1 MMIKKLCVAV
11 LLILF
16 CSEGIYSVAYAGN
29 AETLPKGR
37 SRFNTNYTYYLPFEH
52 RYSGNGG
59 KRGDIED
66 VATDFNAV
74 VDNTIFPNLI
84 PAGQNLGETI
94 VDFEFQYSILDLS
107 YQYGITDKLTAGI
120 RVPYIW
126 STNKVKSFLDPTNAT
141 LGTTV
146 TGANFF
152 ATPIA
157 PFGTFGDE
165 VPVTTNDLKN
175 ILSGGLDVTGSTP
188 GIDVPGLGYRWFKS
202 WADEYFG
209 DIEAGFRYQYLK
221 TKDWR
226 LAANFGARIPTGP
239 IDDPDNLV
247 DFHFFTFGAY
257 GLLFRLNN
265 DYTGIKNHVFNTT
278 FRYDLILQKEVELR
292 ITSDVNVPITPN
304 KERVRRKIG
313 DIVQVEVSDKYTPFK
328 GFNIS
333 ALYNFTFKY
342 KNDRV
347 SGDRGFAYESAER
360 ETAFKSH
367 NIIIG
372 LAYSTIP
379 LYIEKKF
386 PVPMSV
392 DLAYR
397 YKFAGRNN
405 SMKSQYIKFGL
416 NFYF

>member
-1 MMIKKLCVAV
+1 MVKRLCIIVI
-11 LLILF
+11 LILF
-16 CSEGIYSVAYAGN
+16 CFQGVSSLLYAGN
-29 AETLPKGR
+29 AEVLPKGR
-37 SRFNTNYTYYLPFEH
+37 SRFNTSYTYSLPFEH
-52 RYSGNGG
+52 LYSGNDGEGG
-59 KRGDIED
+59 NIED

-74 VDNTIFPNLI
+74 VDNTIFPDLI
-84 PAGQNLGETI
+84 PAGQNLGKTF

-107 YQYGITDKLTAGI
+107 YQYGITKKLTAGI

-126 STNKVKSFLDPTNAT
+126 SVNRVKSTLDASGAT
-141 LGTTV
+141 LGTSV

-152 ATPIA
+152 ATPVA

-165 VPVTTNDLKN
+165 VPVTSNDLKH
-175 ILSGGLDVTGSTP
+175 ILSGGLDVTGSSP
-188 GIDVPGLGYRWFKS
+188 GIDVAGLGYRWFKS
-202 WADEYFG
+202 WQAEYFG
-209 DIEAGFRYQYLK
+209 DVEAGFRYQYLK
-221 TKDWR
+221 TKKWR

-239 IDDPDNLV
+239 IDDPDDLV

-292 ITSDVNVPITPN
+292 VTGDVNVPITAN

-313 DIVQVEVSDKYTPFK
+313 DIAQVEISDKYSPRK
-328 GFNIS
+328 GFDIS

-347 SGDRGFAYESAER
+347 SGDQGLAYESQER
-360 ETAFKSH
+360 ETASKSH
-367 NIIIG
+367 IIIIG

-379 LYIEKKF
+379 LYMEKKF

-392 DLAYR
+392 DIAYR